1 MKVKFHLEK
10 NKQPT
15 TEHGMKVV
23 YGNAKRG
30 GYRIRWYSI
39 LALVLSPLFVMLYL
53 FFQEYIL
60 TIAPGI
66 ITSNPVIL
74 TAPQDGLVVEINA
87 KEGGDV
93 FENENVLYL
102 EDKVLNEDISFL
114 RNELQNVV
122 KSKVTTKNDFK
133 SYLLAISNA
142 RLNLIKITKI
152 KEKYDGYIKEGKV
165 SQVDYAA
172 IIGMYSSAQNLMTN
186 ADIELRQAK
195 INEHQLSLA
204 GGIAQVIRGL
214 NQELVTKLSQY
225 NALNI
230 RSPLDGNILEINAVV
245 GQRVKKGDYLVT
257 VSSKLEPF
265 VIVYLEPK
273 YIDKAIEGASVTIT
287 LPNRKRL
294 KGHVYLAIETTSK
307 LPAQLAKPFEGP
319 KALLKVKVM
328 FNDKL
333 EANSWVEGM
342 PVNVSF

>member
-15 TEHGMKVV
+15 TDNGMKVV

-74 TAPQDGLVVEINA
+74 TAPQDGLVIEINS
-87 KEGGDV
+87 KEGGNV
-93 FENENVLYL
+93 FQNENVLYL
-102 EDKVLNEDISFL
+102 EDNVLNEDISFL
-114 RNELQNVV
+114 RRELKNVV
-122 KSKVTTKNDFK
+122 NSKVTIKDDFDP
-133 SYLLAISNA
+133 YLLAVNNA

-172 IIGMYSSAQNLMTN
+172 IISMYSNAQNLKTN

-195 INEHQLSLA
+195 INEHQLNLA

-225 NALNI
+225 NSLNI
-230 RSPLDGNILEINAVV
+230 RSPLDGNILDIHAVV
-245 GQRVKKGDYLVT
+245 GQRVKKGDDLVT

-273 YIDKAIEGASVTIT
+273 YISKAIEGASVTII
-287 LPNRKRL
+287 LPNRERL
-294 KGHVYLAIETTSK
+294 KGYVYLAIETTSK
-307 LPAQLAKPFEGP
+307 LPTQLAKPFEGA

-333 EANSWVEGM
+333 EKNSWVEGM
-342 PVNVSF
+342 PVHVSF

>member
-15 TEHGMKVV
+15 TENGMKVV

-66 ITSNPVIL
+66 ITSNPVVL
-74 TAPQDGLVVEINA
+74 TAPQDGLVVDINA
-87 KEGGDV
+87 KEGGGI
-93 FENENVLYL
+93 FENENILSL
-102 EDKVLNEDISFL
+102 EDKILNEDISFL
-114 RNELQNVV
+114 RRELKKLGDN
-122 KSKVTTKNDFK
+122 KNTIKDDFGP
-133 SYLLAISNA
+133 YLLAVNNA
-142 RLNLIKITKI
+142 RLNLIKITKL
-152 KEKYDGYIKEGKV
+152 KEKYDGYIREGKV

-172 IIGMYSSAQNLMTN
+172 IIGMHSNAQNLMTN
-186 ADIELRQAK
+186 ADIDLRQAK
-195 INEHQLSLA
+195 INEHQLNLA

-230 RSPLDGNILEINAVV
+230 RSPLDGTILDIHAVV
-245 GQRVKKGDYLVT
+245 GQRVTKGDDLVT

-273 YIDKAIEGASVTIT
+273 YISKAIEGASVTVT
-287 LPNRKRL
+287 LPNRERL
-294 KGHVYLAIETTSK
+294 KGYVYITIETTSK
-307 LPAQLAKPFEGP
+307 LPAQLAKPFEGA

-333 EANSWVEGM
+333 EKESWVEGM
-342 PVNVSF
+342 PVNVLF